1 MSEYELPLV
10 FFTVLCQWAVGSII
24 AITALMTVQP
34 VWLNEETR
42 FNRLRYMALVILA
55 INIVGSFLSLLHLG
69 SPLGAYRAILG
80 LGHSWLSREVVAF
93 FLLNGVVFI
102 WAVVMFRFN
111 RSRALVKSASF
122 VASLAGIAAI
132 LVSAQVYYQMA
143 SHPMWHSL
151 VTHLSFIATALL
163 LGFVTISLMV
173 AVYHYRQQA
182 QQSKIPGLM
191 LTGILLGVLLMLCV
205 VLWYSHGLNGQ
216 GQMVGSAIAVLGSGL
231 MGWLIFGGLI
241 TGTGVATYLYKQS
254 SVSMAKATLLML
266 VVLSAAVCGR
276 MLFYSGVMSQSP
288 WF

>member
-24 AITALMTVQP
+24 AMTALMTVQP
-34 VWLNEETR
+34 IWLNEETR
-42 FNRLRYMALVILA
+42 FNRLRYMALAILA

-102 WAVVMFRFN
+102 WAAVVFRFN
-111 RSRALVKSASF
+111 RNRALVKSVSF

-143 SHPMWHSL
+143 SHPMWHTL
-151 VTHLSFIATALL
+151 ITHLNFIATAIL

-173 AVYHYRQQA
+173 AVYQYRQHAPQG
-182 QQSKIPGLM
+182 KIPGLL
-191 LTGILLGVLLMLCV
+191 LTGILLGVLLMFWV
-205 VLWYSHGLNGQ
+205 VLWYSHGVNGQ
-216 GQMVGSAIAVLGSGL
+216 GQMVRSAIAVLGSGL

-241 TGTGVATYLYKQS
+241 TGTCVATYLYKQS
-254 SVSMAKATLLML
+254 SISMVGATVLML
-266 VVLSAAVCGR
+266 VILSAAVCGR